1 MVSDGWTGLQSSA
14 CDHYQPRV
22 LDKLGSVQ
30 SAQGTA
36 SGASKQHSWA
46 CLFELPALFLK
57 ASQ

>member
-1 MVSDGWTGLQSSA
+1 MVSDGCTGLQLSA
-14 CDHYQPRV
+14 CKHYQLR
-22 LDKLGSVQ
+22 LLYKLGSVQ

-46 CLFELPALFLK
+46 CLFELPALFLM